1 MKKIVKLLTLGII
14 GVTTCFSFTGCF
26 STLYTREG
34 KNTIS
39 ETCNDCVSVS
49 DIKTLTYNVENTMK
63 KVGAVKGVYNLTN
76 TKDTYEVTFD
86 MIIKEKRQDWDLYA
100 ITYYK
105 EKDITIYFKDKKFY
119 IIYPNNGANLIM
131 KDSLENLVDEAE
143 KSLDELNATYDKEN
157 LSDMML
163 GNKLEG
169 FEFELIREKGTYV
182 DNGDGTYIL
191 KFEKNG
197 LNWEYDI
204 ASNYL
209 IKEVRCQAINF
220 NSKMELEYPENIS
233 ITYPMGLDFL
243 TVDIEEVKEILE
255 IDTFAEILDEDLK
268 ENNKEQSE

>member
-1 MKKIVKLLTLGII
+1 MKKIAKFLTLGII
-14 GVTTCFSFTGCF
+14 GVATCFSFTGCF

-34 KNTIS
+34 KNTIKES
-39 ETCNDCVSVS
+39 CDDCVAVT
-49 DIKTLTYNVENTMK
+49 DIESLVDNVENTMK
-63 KVGAVKGVYNLTN
+63 KVGAIKGDYSITN
-76 TKDTYEVTFD
+76 TKDTYEVNFD
-86 MIIKEKRQDWDLYA
+86 VVIKEKRENWDLYA

-131 KDSLENLVDEAE
+131 KDSLENLVIETE

-163 GNKLEG
+163 GDKLEG
-169 FEFELIREKGTYV
+169 FEFDLIKEKGSYV
-182 DNGDGTYIL
+182 DNGDGTYLL

-197 LNWEYDI
+197 LSWEYDV

-209 IKEVRCQAINF
+209 IKEMRCKADNF
-220 NSKMELEYPENIS
+220 NSRMKIEYPKNLT
-233 ITYPMGLDFL
+233 ITYPMGLDLL

-255 IDTFAEILDEDLK
+255 IKTFAEIIDEDLK
-268 ENNKEQSE
+268 EVDKEQDK